1 MKVETYFNTL
11 PKLINAVKLPM
22 PGPADVTGRRNQEG
36 SVMFIALMVLV
47 IMTVVGLMMAQTTVT
62 ENFIVRNQGIYKQN
76 IYMAEAAL
84 MEGLQRFM
92 QLNADDDDIVDVN
105 NSTETWI
112 NSTHTADFN
121 TNGTGLWYAPDS
133 SVRILDAGNS
143 IPITTSQTL
152 ADRGEAG
159 NLRTGFV
166 GWLPVIMP
174 GGGSESLA
182 VGANKPVWRQG
193 RLLAEYV
200 SNAGGGMMR
209 MEIGVRRKIVLN

>member
-1 MKVETYFNTL
+1 
-11 PKLINAVKLPM
+11 M
-22 PGPADVTGRRNQEG
+22 PGPADATDRNQEG
-36 SVMFIALMVLV
+36 SVIFIALMVLV
-47 IMTVVGLMMAQTTVT
+47 IMTVVGLMMSQTVVT

-76 IYMAEAAL
+76 IYMTEAAL

-105 NSTETWI
+105 NSTLAWI
-112 NSTHTADFN
+112 NSTHTTDFS
-121 TNGTGLWYAPDS
+121 TDGTGLWYMPDS
-133 SVRILDAGNS
+133 STRILDAGNS
-143 IPITTSQTL
+143 LPITTSQTL
-152 ADRGEAG
+152 GDRGEAASG

-166 GWLPVIMP
+166 GWLPVTMP

-209 MEIGVRRKIVLN
+209 MEIGVRRKIILN